1 MRYLVWINDL
11 VVIENNEEYDFLNEM
26 YPKIKDKYNIM
37 WAIKN
42 KAKRP
47 INDITRNRIDKIN
60 EEIDQELEILGMNK
74 YILFVKKDG
83 KFIEPVSGIEF
94 NISKK
99 SLNLREAS
107 EEEEQRYINRL
118 TINSVDFLNNKMTE
132 FKNNIKS
139 YQKRK

>member
-74 YILFVKKDG
+74 YNLFVKKDG

>member
-47 INDITRNRIDKIN
+47 SNDITRNRIDKIN